1 MKKSLTSP
9 DIRELVSDWQ
19 VLLGSRVDQFGRPD
33 SNKLI
38 FKLRNKDLGT
48 IRLVLDLGGWAYLT
62 KESLTTESNQGVFIS
77 QIRKRIKKS
86 RLNAITQLNGDRII
100 RFDFSRKDEVFSLIL
115 EFFHKGNAILCID
128 NKIEMVMRQQKFR
141 HRKVVANEPYISPP
155 GFNPFNSSLEE
166 YSNRLITSDRSL
178 GASLTIDCNLGGEI
192 ANLICE
198 NLNFD
203 SNSKIDESKV
213 AEIFS
218 EVEKI
223 LGDII
228 EPTIFVDEKGE
239 NITVSKFNLKNL
251 KEGTKFSNFSEAI
264 ENFLSSIKKP
274 EIVKKDKEDVRIA
287 HQREAIEKYLQ
298 QSKDY
303 RAIGDLIFS
312 NIDII
317 EKRREIEEDDEIL
330 VMIEGCEIKISKSK
344 SAQSNASM
352 YFDKAKECERKAKR
366 TEQIITE
373 KPKKITRKKPKTRK
387 MDWFEKYRWFIT
399 SEGDIA
405 LGGKDA
411 TSNEQV
417 VKKYLKNNDRYAHA
431 DIHGAPSIVVKS
443 NQGIQPSEKAMAEA
457 SSFSLAYSKAWG
469 ARVASGHSFW
479 VDNDKVSKTPNSG
492 EFLAKGAFVI
502 RGKRNWNRNLEV
514 KLGIGIIDYEGSEK
528 LMGGPVESFIGKSNK
543 YVSFKPGF
551 TDRKVISKK
560 LAKVFE
566 SDISVVEKLLPSGGF
581 ELVDSYGIEIKI
593 E

>member
-38 FKLRNKDLGT
+38 FKLRNRDLGT
-48 IRLVLDLGGWAYLT
+48 IRLVLDLGGWVYLT

-86 RLNAITQLNGDRII
+86 RLDAITQLNGDRII
-100 RFDFSRKDEVFSLIL
+100 RFDFSRKDEVFSLIF

-141 HRKVVANEPYISPP
+141 HRKVIANEPYISPP

-192 ANLICE
+192 ASLICE
-198 NLNFD
+198 NLNLD
-203 SNSKIDESKV
+203 SNSKIEESKV

-218 EVEKI
+218 EAEKI
-223 LGDII
+223 LDNII
-228 EPTIFVDEKGE
+228 EPTIFVNEKGE

-303 RAIGDLIFS
+303 RLMGDLIFS

-330 VMIEGCEIKISKSK
+330 VMIEGCEIKILKSK

-366 TEQIITE
+366 TEQIIAE

-443 NQGIQPSEKAMAEA
+443 NQGVQPSEKAMAEA